1 MKYYLGVDNGG
12 TSTKAALYDVR
23 GRELY
28 SAARETAVLTPGPDC
43 FERDM
48 EEMWEANCAV
58 IRETVTGSGVD
69 PGDIAGV
76 AVCGHGKGLYLWGR
90 EGKPVRNGILSAD
103 NRAYAYV
110 ERWRKD
116 GTEERA
122 FARSCQHIMA
132 CQPVALLPWLRDHEP
147 EVIPRIQWVFGCK
160 DYVRFRLTGEAR
172 GELTDCSGAGAV
184 NLRTRQYDPALLALY
199 GLEDLAAAFPPLCR
213 SVEVAGCVT
222 REAAERCGLR
232 EGTPVLGGMF
242 DIDACA
248 LAAGVLDERNVCMIA
263 GTWSIN
269 EYLRPSP
276 VTDGRAAMNSLFC
289 LPEYYLIEES
299 SPTSAGNSEWF
310 IRTLLPEVK
319 AEAEA
324 AGESVYAVLDRWVRE
339 TGPEGFVPLFLP
351 FLMGSNAHPNARG
364 AFVGL
369 SADQGRELLARSVY
383 EGVVYCHKVHLDK
396 LLATKETPPDCIRL
410 AGGAARSEVWAQM
423 FADILDLPVE
433 RLEARETGTLGCAIA
448 AAAGTGA
455 YPDLASAAR
464 AMSPVGG
471 RFEPNREA
479 GRRYEKRYRLYKR
492 LMDCLD
498 PLWPDMQG
506 VIEGK

>member
-23 GRELY
+23 GRELC

-116 GTEERA
+116 GTEARA

-147 EVIPRIQWVFGCK
+147 EAIPRIQWVFGCK

-184 NLRTRQYDPALLALY
+184 NLRTRQYDPALLTLY

-213 SVEVAGCVT
+213 SDEVAGCV
-222 REAAERCGLR
+222 RSEERR
-232 EGTPVLGGMF
+232 HARTPRG
-242 DIDACA
+242 A
-248 LAAGVLDERNVCMIA
+248 LAAD
-263 GTWSIN
+263 
-269 EYLRPSP
+269 
-276 VTDGRAAMNSLFC
+276 DRA
-289 LPEYYLIEES
+289 
-299 SPTSAGNSEWF
+299 
-310 IRTLLPEVK
+310 V
-319 AEAEA
+319 
-324 AGESVYAVLDRWVRE
+324 
-339 TGPEGFVPLFLP
+339 
-351 FLMGSNAHPNARG
+351 
-364 AFVGL
+364 
-369 SADQGRELLARSVY
+369 
-383 EGVVYCHKVHLDK
+383 
-396 LLATKETPPDCIRL
+396 
-410 AGGAARSEVWAQM
+410 
-423 FADILDLPVE
+423 
-433 RLEARETGTLGCAIA
+433 
-448 AAAGTGA
+448 
-455 YPDLASAAR
+455 
-464 AMSPVGG
+464 
-471 RFEPNREA
+471 
-479 GRRYEKRYRLYKR
+479 
-492 LMDCLD
+492 
-498 PLWPDMQG
+498 
-506 VIEGK
+506 

>member
-23 GRELY
+23 GRELC
-28 SAARETAVLTPGPDC
+28 SAARDTAVLTPGPDC

-58 IRETVTGSGVD
+58 IRETVTGSGVS
-69 PGDIAGV
+69 PAEIAGI
-76 AVCGHGKGLYLWGR
+76 ALCGHGKGLYLWGR
-90 EGKPVRNGILSAD
+90 DGKPVRNGILSTD

-132 CQPVALLPWLRDHEP
+132 CQPVALLPWLKDREP
-147 EVIPRIQWVFGCK
+147 EAIPKIRWIFGCK

-184 NLRTRQYDPALLALY
+184 NLRTRQIDPALLALY
-199 GLEDLAAAFPPLCR
+199 GLEDLAEAFPPLCR
-213 SVEVAGCVT
+213 SDEIAGYVT

-248 LAAGVLDERNVCMIA
+248 LAAGVMDERNVCMIA

-276 VTDGRAAMNSLFC
+276 VTDGRARRHLF
-289 LPEYYLIEES
+289 
-299 SPTSAGNSEWF
+299 
-310 IRTLLPEVK
+310 
-319 AEAEA
+319 
-324 AGESVYAVLDRWVRE
+324 
-339 TGPEGFVPLFLP
+339 
-351 FLMGSNAHPNARG
+351 
-364 AFVGL
+364 
-369 SADQGRELLARSVY
+369 
-383 EGVVYCHKVHLDK
+383 
-396 LLATKETPPDCIRL
+396 
-410 AGGAARSEVWAQM
+410 
-423 FADILDLPVE
+423 
-433 RLEARETGTLGCAIA
+433 
-448 AAAGTGA
+448 
-455 YPDLASAAR
+455 
-464 AMSPVGG
+464 
-471 RFEPNREA
+471 
-479 GRRYEKRYRLYKR
+479 
-492 LMDCLD
+492 
-498 PLWPDMQG
+498 
-506 VIEGK
+506 